1 VSSEEAQVTEP
12 RLPSQRRGVRLSVFN
27 HKGGVGK
34 TTLTMNLAATLAGD
48 GHRVLLVDS
57 DPQCNL
63 TSYLIDEEV
72 VDRMLDEADSASGRT
87 IWSGVQPVAEALGGV
102 KLLQPLETSISN
114 LFLLPGDIRLSEF
127 ETDLAEFWAQC
138 LQRKPKGFR
147 GTTAISELVGHIV
160 EKLKI
165 DYVFFDSGP
174 NIGPLNRMLLLD
186 CDYFIVP
193 LACDLFSLRA
203 LKTLGR
209 TLTAWI
215 SDWSTIADLAP
226 DGTLMLPGRPRF
238 LGYVPGG
245 FRVYGDAVASQHSH
259 YLSRIER
266 EIHSQIVVLLR
277 KIDPI
282 LASGTLSQFK
292 LGEIQD
298 FGGLVPASQ
307 REGLPVYAVHAGTP
321 AQRAKARSA
330 FQSLG
335 KRVKAR
341 ISSAS

>member
-1 VSSEEAQVTEP
+1 MSGDGVTGT
-12 RLPSQRRGVRLSVFN
+12 LPERRGIRLSVFN

-34 TTLTMNLAATLAGD
+34 TTLTMNLAATLAEEGK
-48 GHRVLLVDS
+48 RVLVVDS

-63 TSYLIDEEV
+63 TSYLIEDDV
-72 VDRMLDEADSASGRT
+72 VDRLLDEADSDKGRT

-102 KLLQPLETSISN
+102 KALSAIETGIKN

-138 LQRKPKGFR
+138 FQRKPKGFR

-160 EKLKI
+160 DKLKI
-165 DYVFFDSGP
+165 DVVFFDSGP
-174 NIGPLNRMLLLD
+174 NIGPLNRTLLLD

-193 LACDLFSLRA
+193 VACDLFSLRA

-209 TLTAWI
+209 TLTSWI
-215 SDWSTIADLAP
+215 GEWDTIADLAP
-226 DGTLMLPGRPRF
+226 EGMYLLPGRPRF

-277 KIDPI
+277 KIDPD
-282 LASGTLSQFK
+282 LATGTLSQFK
-292 LGEIQD
+292 LGEVQD
-298 FGGLVPASQ
+298 FGSLVPASQ
-307 REGLPVYAVHAGTP
+307 REGRPLYAVGAGTP
-321 AQRAKARSA
+321 AQRAKAKTALRGIA
-330 FQSLG
+330 
-335 KRVKAR
+335 KRVVAR
-341 ISSAS
+341 ISSSS